1 MTKNKM
7 KNIKVVDV
15 YTSYA
20 ENSISWIKEDKFDGD
35 FKSIVDDVF
44 KKYVVDKMR
53 KDEWEEF
60 SDDGEEF
67 YEVCGIIEGI
77 GFISY
82 GEEDLLLV
90 IEEGNK
96 WYDLVDE
103 LNLDSVKKSVDFS
116 NGDYDEVIWE
126 SWVDL
131 LEESFEKLLDQ
142 NRELA
147 YNYSMVDVIEREF
160 LKIVKAL
167 KDDGESDKEGIV
179 NLSHDNMIT
188 NVSMTI
194 KEIDKKKI
202 DCLFD

>member
-1 MTKNKM
+1 MLSRIGNYLIIIVVQMLKMTKNKM
-7 KNIKVVDV
+7 RNIKVVDV

-20 ENSISWIKEDKFDGD
+20 ENSISWIKEDRFDGD

-44 KKYVVDKMR
+44 KKYVVEKMR

-67 YEVCGIIEGI
+67 YEVCGIIDGV

-103 LNLDSVKKSVDFS
+103 LNLDSIEKSVDFS

-131 LEESFEKLLDQ
+131 LEESFEKLLD
-142 NRELA
+142 
-147 YNYSMVDVIEREF
+147 
-160 LKIVKAL
+160 
-167 KDDGESDKEGIV
+167 
-179 NLSHDNMIT
+179 
-188 NVSMTI
+188 
-194 KEIDKKKI
+194 
-202 DCLFD
+202 

>member
-1 MTKNKM
+1 MKRIGNYLIIIVVQMMQMLKKEM

-20 ENSISWIKEDKFDGD
+20 ENSISWIKEDRFDGD
-35 FKSIVDDVF
+35 FKSVVDDVF
-44 KKYVVDKMR
+44 KKYVVEKMR

-67 YEVCGIIEGI
+67 YEVCGIIDGV

-126 SWVDL
+126 SWVEL
-131 LEESFEKLLDQ
+131 LEESFEKL
-142 NRELA
+142 
-147 YNYSMVDVIEREF
+147 VD
-160 LKIVKAL
+160 
-167 KDDGESDKEGIV
+167 
-179 NLSHDNMIT
+179 
-188 NVSMTI
+188 
-194 KEIDKKKI
+194 
-202 DCLFD
+202 

>member
-1 MTKNKM
+1 MKRIRNYLIIIVVQMMQMLKKEM

-15 YTSYA
+15 YTGYS
-20 ENSISWIKEDKFDGD
+20 ENSISWIKEDRFEGE

-44 KKYVVDKMR
+44 KKYVVEKMR

-67 YEVCGIIEGI
+67 YEVCGIIDGV
-77 GFISY
+77 GFIGY

-131 LEESFEKLLDQ
+131 LEESFEKLLD
-142 NRELA
+142 
-147 YNYSMVDVIEREF
+147 
-160 LKIVKAL
+160 
-167 KDDGESDKEGIV
+167 
-179 NLSHDNMIT
+179 
-188 NVSMTI
+188 
-194 KEIDKKKI
+194 
-202 DCLFD
+202 

>member
-1 MTKNKM
+1 MKRIGNYLIIIVVQMMQMTKNKM
-7 KNIKVVDV
+7 RNIKVVDV

-20 ENSISWIKEDKFDGD
+20 ENSISWIKEDKFEGD
-35 FKSIVDDVF
+35 FKSVVDDVF

-60 SDDGEEF
+60 SESGEEF
-67 YEVCGIIEGI
+67 YEVCGIIEGV

-131 LEESFEKLLDQ
+131 LEESFEKL
-142 NRELA
+142 
-147 YNYSMVDVIEREF
+147 VD
-160 LKIVKAL
+160 
-167 KDDGESDKEGIV
+167 
-179 NLSHDNMIT
+179 
-188 NVSMTI
+188 
-194 KEIDKKKI
+194 
-202 DCLFD
+202 